1 MRSDNLVSIRF
12 FLFIIGR
19 NLSKKP
25 YILCKWDNPF
35 NVCQHYTK
43 LMFAKSITYYYVTNK
58 GKFVKMHD
66 ADYIESLNDLG
77 KSFSGRAFIWSRTLP
92 LLMDNIFLG
101 TGPDT
106 FLLAFPND
114 DFVALSNSGYG
125 DELITKPHNM
135 YLQTAVQTG
144 VLSLICFL
152 VFYIWYFLE

>member
-1 MRSDNLVSIRF
+1 
-12 FLFIIGR
+12 
-19 NLSKKP
+19 
-25 YILCKWDNPF
+25 
-35 NVCQHYTK
+35 
-43 LMFAKSITYYYVTNK
+43 MFAKSITYYYVTNK